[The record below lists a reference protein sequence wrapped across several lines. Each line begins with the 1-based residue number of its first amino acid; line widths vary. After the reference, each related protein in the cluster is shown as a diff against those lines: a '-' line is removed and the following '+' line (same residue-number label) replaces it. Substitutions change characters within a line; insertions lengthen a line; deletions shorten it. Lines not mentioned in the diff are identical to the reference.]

1 MKPIHEAVH
10 SKETQEMAAKY
21 IRKQSKVSKKDKDKL
36 LANIEKEMRE
46 AAKVLDFE
54 RAAELRDI
62 LLELRNS

>member
-1 MKPIHEAVH
+1 M
-10 SKETQEMAAKY
+10 KY
-21 IRKQSKVSKKDKDKL
+21 IDKKAKVTKKDKEKL
-36 LANIEKEMRE
+36 LANLEKEMKE

>member
-1 MKPIHEAVH
+1 M
-10 SKETQEMAAKY
+10 TAKY
-21 IRKQSKVSKKDKDKL
+21 IDKKAKVSKKDKEKL
-36 LANIEKEMRE
+36 LANLEKEMRE